1 MNLSGTIHLNKTGL
15 IIICGLLLILFLYST
30 SNKSD
35 NAKKDSNIINL
46 RELLRVAI
54 KAAEDGGKKVVETK
68 DTMEVKSKG
77 LTNEGLQ
84 DSVTTADF
92 LSHCVMTGTLKYY
105 FSELKVI
112 SEENHS
118 CDKLESVDHTSNKAD
133 NLPDENIDI
142 GDITVWIDPLDATQ
156 EYTGTFVYA
165 LICIFYCQIDCFR
178 EIRKF
183 TQVYHYNGVCCS
195 KGTTYYRCH
204 TQTIQ

>member
-1 MNLSGTIHLNKTGL
+1 MNLSGTIQLNKTGL
-15 IIICGLLLILFLYST
+15 TIICGLLLILLLYST
-30 SNKSD
+30 SNKY
-35 NAKKDSNIINL
+35 NAKKGSNIINL
-46 RELLRVAI
+46 HELLKVAI
-54 KAAEDGGKKVVETK
+54 KAAEDGGNKVVETK

-105 FSELKVI
+105 FSELKII

-118 CDKLESVDHTSNKAD
+118 CDKLESVDYTWNKPD

-165 LICIFYCQIDCFR
+165 LICIFYFQINCFR
-178 EIRKF
+178 EIRTL
-183 TQVYHYNGVCCS
+183 TQVYHNYGLCCS
-195 KGTTYYRCH
+195 KGKTYYRCY
-204 TQTIQ
+204 TQTI